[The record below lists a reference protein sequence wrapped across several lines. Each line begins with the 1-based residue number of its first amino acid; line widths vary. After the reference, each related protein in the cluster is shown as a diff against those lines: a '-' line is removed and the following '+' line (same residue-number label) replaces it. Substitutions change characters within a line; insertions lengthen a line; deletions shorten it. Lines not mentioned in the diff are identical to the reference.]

1 MLPTPYCREV
11 VSEYFIQGTEPTQY
25 DTLYQPFRINADTGK
40 LATLFT
46 PLDQVQERVFLVV
59 PPEADAWARAS
70 GLEQPP
76 REFDPLT
83 PPAGQDPLVQFSAP
97 DEFAMVGGR
106 VVIRGSAAPEEFL
119 YYRLQFGEGLN
130 PGRWVQIGM
139 DERSAQPAGVLGNWD
154 TAGLNGLFT
163 LQLLVVLADGQIR
176 TAALP
181 LTVDNEPPAVEL
193 LSPSEGEIVRAGQ
206 TAAVQLQAAVQ
217 DRVGIDRVE
226 FYAEGTR
233 IGSAEAAPYG
243 LAWLPTGQPGEIQ
256 LKARAYDLAGNWAES
271 AVVRVMLMP

>member
-1 MLPTPYCREV
+1 
-11 VSEYFIQGTEPTQY
+11 
-25 DTLYQPFRINADTGK
+25 
-40 LATLFT
+40 
-46 PLDQVQERVFLVV
+46 
-59 PPEADAWARAS
+59 
-70 GLEQPP
+70 
-76 REFDPLT
+76 
-83 PPAGQDPLVQFSAP
+83 
-97 DEFAMVGGR
+97 
-106 VVIRGSAAPEEFL
+106 
-119 YYRLQFGEGLN
+119 
-130 PGRWVQIGM
+130 M